1 MKKIL
6 NFRPLLFLA
15 TFISLSVLS
24 AYFISETKSFLRI
37 LIPILSII
45 ILILFSIIFSKN
57 NTLKR
62 NLIFALVTIVLCALA
77 FTNFTI
83 RINNYKGN
91 NVNGHVK
98 TVSGNICL
106 ILEEDYGAKLC
117 LSDIKFNGKSNPYKA
132 IVYVYG
138 EIIAELGDNVKFTT
152 SVLDFSTE
160 YENRFSSTYISE
172 GIKYYCTENNYN
184 VSVEKGSK
192 NLFESVNLSIKNALS
207 KGLGEREFSVAY
219 AMLTGTS
226 DYIDSTTLEG
236 FRATGIAHI
245 FAVSGLHAGFLA
257 GALRFLFKKL
267 KIKTKIRAPLTV
279 ALLIFYAGVC
289 GFTAS
294 VIRATVMT
302 SVFLLSELSGKKYD
316 PLSSLSLSA
325 IIILFINPFQLFCI
339 GFQLSFSVVL
349 GILLLSPVISKLFKF
364 MPTKFAKALSSVVAS
379 FLSSFFICIAVF
391 KKASII
397 SVVANLIFIPI
408 SGILFVFLLISTIFA
423 IIFSPKICLFIAN
436 YFLKLVITVIRSLDA
451 SVLMVGGIYTG
462 GFIAVY
468 YLALLISTKIIN
480 LKAKLKGIICSI
492 LSVIFVVGT
501 AFTTIER
508 VNAVEICV
516 NYSQSFSS
524 TFITYK
530 SKGVLIVSNYSDSP
544 NIYRLTK
551 ETENANVEN
560 IDSLIILNGT
570 ESEDLNLLISRL
582 ITKIKLNNVYTF
594 NSENEKDFSLLENS
608 FKNLTFDYVEENQI
622 LNLGFLDIENCS
634 NGYFAKGKANGKAI
648 SVFSNVDSVNV
659 DFSKTYN
666 SNLIIALDKQ
676 DQIKAKCPN
685 STLISY
691 KYSSVFA
698 NAEVNGNYKIK
709 INKKGQFK

>member
-1 MKKIL
+1 
-6 NFRPLLFLA
+6 
-15 TFISLSVLS
+15 
-24 AYFISETKSFLRI
+24 
-37 LIPILSII
+37 
-45 ILILFSIIFSKN
+45 
-57 NTLKR
+57 
-62 NLIFALVTIVLCALA
+62 
-77 FTNFTI
+77 
-83 RINNYKGN
+83 
-91 NVNGHVK
+91 
-98 TVSGNICL
+98 
-106 ILEEDYGAKLC
+106 
-117 LSDIKFNGKSNPYKA
+117 
-132 IVYVYG
+132 
-138 EIIAELGDNVKFTT
+138 
-152 SVLDFSTE
+152 
-160 YENRFSSTYISE
+160 
-172 GIKYYCTENNYN
+172 
-184 VSVEKGSK
+184 
-192 NLFESVNLSIKNALS
+192 
-207 KGLGEREFSVAY
+207 
-219 AMLTGTS
+219 
-226 DYIDSTTLEG
+226 
-236 FRATGIAHI
+236 
-245 FAVSGLHAGFLA
+245 
-257 GALRFLFKKL
+257 
-267 KIKTKIRAPLTV
+267 
-279 ALLIFYAGVC
+279 
-289 GFTAS
+289 
-294 VIRATVMT
+294 
-302 SVFLLSELSGKKYD
+302 
-316 PLSSLSLSA
+316 
-325 IIILFINPFQLFCI
+325 
-339 GFQLSFSVVL
+339 
-349 GILLLSPVISKLFKF
+349 
-364 MPTKFAKALSSVVAS
+364 
-379 FLSSFFICIAVF
+379 
-391 KKASII
+391 
-397 SVVANLIFIPI
+397 
-408 SGILFVFLLISTIFA
+408 
-423 IIFSPKICLFIAN
+423 
-436 YFLKLVITVIRSLDA
+436 
-451 SVLMVGGIYTG
+451 MVGGIYTG